1 MLVLAGMGV
10 GKDAEVRVGLS
21 VPGPGSLEVG
31 LGCRPC
37 LTRVSRFEWF
47 SLAVPFQVA
56 IRLWWSETEFALLE
70 RLQGTCTVHGY
81 GSS

>member
-37 LTRVSRFEWF
+37 LTGVSRFEWF
-47 SLAVPFQVA
+47 SLAVPLQVA
-56 IRLWWSETEFALLE
+56 IRLWWSETEFASLE
-70 RLQGTCTVHGY
+70 RLQGTCTVRGY